1 MPKSKDAFRTISEVA
16 EWLDVQPH
24 VLRFWE
30 SKFSQVRPVK
40 RAGGRRYYRPSDM
53 LLIGGIKQLLHDD
66 GMTIKGVQKL
76 LREKGVKEISKLSR
90 AIDDDSHDMEAI
102 SDPDPV
108 TEADLMGEAA
118 PVTSATVIAKEDAT
132 EDDDAAE
139 DTLEQA
145 SIAEPKNPL
154 SQDAPGWEI
163 RRKVLARLTEISA
176 VDPAKR
182 DQIAALA
189 RQLAAQQAKA
199 LRAANP

>member
-108 TEADLMGEAA
+108 TEADLMGDAA
-118 PVTSATVIAKEDAT
+118 PVTSATMAKEDAT
-132 EDDDAAE
+132 EADDAAE

-189 RQLAAQQAKA
+189 TQLAAQQAKA
-199 LRAANP
+199 QRATNP

>member
-108 TEADLMGEAA
+108 TEADLMGDAA
-118 PVTSATVIAKEDAT
+118 PVTSATIIAQEDAAAT
-132 EDDDAAE
+132 DDAAE

-189 RQLAAQQAKA
+189 TQLAAQQAKA
-199 LRAANP
+199 QRAANP